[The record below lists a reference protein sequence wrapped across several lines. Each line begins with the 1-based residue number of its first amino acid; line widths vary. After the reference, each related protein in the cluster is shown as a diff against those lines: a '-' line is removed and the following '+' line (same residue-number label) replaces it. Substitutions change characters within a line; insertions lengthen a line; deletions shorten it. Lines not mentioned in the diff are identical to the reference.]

1 MEDLFGLIFAVFFMV
16 VPLVFFWAIGHFVE
30 SAHYKS
36 IKEREIAKIKQPVFN
51 IKRLPE
57 GGAVHHS
64 ELVCGSVVVSIDYF
78 KRFLAMLR
86 TIVGGRVE
94 SYESLLDRGRRE
106 AILRMKDKCPQAD
119 YVLNV
124 RFESA
129 AIGKSADQ
137 KKQIGSVEVLA
148 YGTAVYLQ
156 K

>member
-1 MEDLFGLIFAVFFMV
+1 MEDLFGLLFGLFFMV
-16 VPLVFFWAIGHFVE
+16 VPLVVFWAIGHMVE

-36 IKEREIAKIKQPVFN
+36 IKKREISKIKQPVFN

-57 GGAVHHS
+57 EGVVRHA

-86 TIVGGRVE
+86 SIVGGRVE
-94 SYESLLDRGRRE
+94 AYESLLDRGRRE
-106 AILRMKDKCPQAD
+106 AVLRMKDKCPQAD

-137 KKQIGSVEVLA
+137 SKQIGSLEVLA